1 MPQTPPS
8 RRRMPR
14 IPNYAMYGDN
24 APAGGSNMFNFEWIP
39 ERSSLYGWEIDP
51 HEHQSLFQIL
61 YMTQGRGHALL
72 DDVRRPLRAPALVVV
87 PAGRVHG
94 FEFNPQVNGV
104 VVTAAQKP
112 LEAMVKIVMPELLH
126 TLRKP
131 LAIDLQE
138 QGRYTAALMP
148 LYLSIEREWRLA
160 AVGQVA
166 AGLSLITALLVQ
178 VARLSETLEPA
189 AWPAL
194 SRQALQLE
202 RFRSLIDEHMRHRW
216 TVAQYAGQLG
226 ISAGQLSRLTRASLG
241 KSGIDLINERVLVEA
256 QRELIYTNGSI
267 KQIADGLG
275 FEDESYFG
283 RFFRKH
289 MGVSPQAYR
298 VRELERLSRDLSG
311 HATMPPAPQESMA
324 ARS

>member
-1 MPQTPPS
+1 MPPHRPTPSGS
-8 RRRMPR
+8 RARR

-39 ERSSLYGWEIDP
+39 ERSPLYGWEIDP
-51 HEHQSLFQIL
+51 HEHQSLVQIL
-61 YMTQGRGHALL
+61 LMTEGQGHALL
-72 DDVRRPLRAPALVVV
+72 DDMRWPLRAPALVLV

-112 LEAMVKIVMPELLH
+112 LEAMARIVMPELLH

-131 LAIDLQE
+131 LAINLPS
-138 QGRYTAALMP
+138 QGRYTAGLMP

-160 AVGQVA
+160 ASGQVA

-178 VARLSETLEPA
+178 VARLNETLEPA
-189 AWPAL
+189 VWPAL
-194 SRQALQLE
+194 SRKSLQLE
-202 RFRSLIDEHMRHRW
+202 KFRNLIDEHMRRRW
-216 TVAQYAGQLG
+216 SVAQYAAQLG
-226 ISAGQLSRLTRASLG
+226 ISAGQLSRLTRESLG
-241 KSGIDLINERVLVEA
+241 KSSIALINERVLVEA
-256 QRELIYTNGSI
+256 QRELIYTNASI

-289 MGVSPQAYR
+289 MGVSPQTYR
-298 VRELERLSRDLSG
+298 VQELERLSQG
-311 HATMPPAPQESMA
+311 
-324 ARS
+324 

>member
-1 MPQTPPS
+1 MQRHPPS
-8 RRRMPR
+8 SNRTRR

-39 ERSSLYGWEIDP
+39 ERSPLYDWEIDP
-51 HEHQSLFQIL
+51 HEHQSLIQIL
-61 YMTQGRGHALL
+61 LMTEGQGNALL
-72 DDVRRPLRAPALVVV
+72 DDARWHLRAPALVVV

-112 LEAMVKIVMPELLH
+112 LEAMARIVMPELLS

-131 LAIDLQE
+131 LAINLPE
-138 QGRYTAALMP
+138 QGRYTAGLMP

-160 AVGQVA
+160 ATGQVA
-166 AGLSLITALLVQ
+166 AGLSLITTLLVQ
-178 VARLSETLEPA
+178 VARLNETLEPA
-189 AWPAL
+189 IWPAL
-194 SRQALQLE
+194 SRKTLQLE
-202 RFRSLIDEHMRHRW
+202 KLRNLIDEHIRHRW
-216 TVAQYAGQLG
+216 SVAQYAEQLG
-226 ISAGQLSRLTRASLG
+226 ISPGQLSRLTRESLG
-241 KSGIDLINERVLVEA
+241 KSSIDLINERVLIEA
-256 QRELIYTNGSI
+256 QRELIYTNASI

-289 MGVSPQAYR
+289 LGVSPQAYR
-298 VRELERLSRDLSG
+298 VQELERLSQD
-311 HATMPPAPQESMA
+311 
-324 ARS
+324 

>member
-1 MPQTPPS
+1 
-8 RRRMPR
+8 
-14 IPNYAMYGDN
+14 MYGDN

-39 ERSSLYGWEIDP
+39 ERSPLYGWEIDP
-51 HEHQSLFQIL
+51 HEHQSLIQIL
-61 YMTQGRGHALL
+61 LITEGQGSALL
-72 DDVRRPLRAPALVVV
+72 DDVRWPLRAPALVVV
-87 PAGRVHG
+87 PEGRVHG

-112 LEAMVKIVMPELLH
+112 LEAMARIVMPDLLS

-131 LAIDLQE
+131 LAINLPE
-138 QGRYTAALMP
+138 HGRYTAGLMP

-160 AVGQVA
+160 ATGQVA

-178 VARLSETLEPA
+178 VARLNETLGSA

-194 SRQALQLE
+194 SRKSLQLE
-202 RFRSLIDEHMRHRW
+202 KFRNLIDEHIRHRW
-216 TVAQYAGQLG
+216 SVAQYAEQLG
-226 ISAGQLSRLTRASLG
+226 VSAGQLSRLTRESLG
-241 KSGIDLINERVLVEA
+241 KSSIDLINERVLIEA
-256 QRELIYTNGSI
+256 QRELIYTNASI

-289 MGVSPQAYR
+289 LGVSPQAYR
-298 VRELERLSRDLSG
+298 MQELERLSQD
-311 HATMPPAPQESMA
+311 
-324 ARS
+324 

>member
-1 MPQTPPS
+1 MPQSPS
-8 RRRMPR
+8 QLPGNRLRR

-61 YMTQGRGHALL
+61 YMTQGQGHALL
-72 DDVRRPLRAPALVVV
+72 DDERRPLHAPALVVV
-87 PAGRVHG
+87 PARRVHG

-131 LAIDLQE
+131 LAINLPE
-138 QGRYTAALMP
+138 QGRYTAGLMP

-160 AVGQVA
+160 ALGQVA

-189 AWPAL
+189 VWPAL
-194 SRQALQLE
+194 SRRSLQLE
-202 RFRSLIDEHMRHRW
+202 KFRSLIDEHMRRRW
-216 TVAQYAGQLG
+216 SVAQYAEQLG
-226 ISAGQLSRLTRASLG
+226 ISAGQLSRLTRESLG
-241 KSGIDLINERVLVEA
+241 KSSIDMINERVLFEA
-256 QRELIYTNGSI
+256 QRELVYTNGSI
-267 KQIADGLG
+267 KQIADSLG
-275 FEDESYFG
+275 FDDESYFG

-289 MGVSPQAYR
+289 MGVSPHAYR
-298 VRELERLSRDLSG
+298 LQELERLSRYR
-311 HATMPPAPQESMA
+311 
-324 ARS
+324 AR

>member
-1 MPQTPPS
+1 MPAHRSPS
-8 RRRMPR
+8 SGSRARR

-39 ERSSLYGWEIDP
+39 ERSPLYGWEIDP
-51 HEHQSLFQIL
+51 HEHQSLVQIL
-61 YMTQGRGHALL
+61 LMTEGQGHALL
-72 DDVRRPLRAPALVVV
+72 DDARWPLRAPALVLV

-112 LEAMVKIVMPELLH
+112 LEAMARIVMPELLH

-131 LAIDLQE
+131 LAINLPS
-138 QGRYTAALMP
+138 QGRYTAGLMP

-160 AVGQVA
+160 ASGQVA

-178 VARLSETLEPA
+178 VARLNETLEPA
-189 AWPAL
+189 VWPAL
-194 SRQALQLE
+194 SRKTLQLE
-202 RFRSLIDEHMRHRW
+202 KFRNLIDEHMRRRW
-216 TVAQYAGQLG
+216 SVAQYAAQLG
-226 ISAGQLSRLTRASLG
+226 ISAGQLSRLTRESLG
-241 KSGIDLINERVLVEA
+241 KSSIALINERVLVEA
-256 QRELIYTNGSI
+256 QRELIYTNASI

-289 MGVSPQAYR
+289 LGVSPQAYR
-298 VRELERLSRDLSG
+298 VRELERLSQG
-311 HATMPPAPQESMA
+311 
-324 ARS
+324 

>member
-1 MPQTPPS
+1 MPAHRSLSSGS
-8 RRRMPR
+8 RARR

-39 ERSSLYGWEIDP
+39 ERSPLYGWEIDP
-51 HEHQSLFQIL
+51 HEHQSLVQIL
-61 YMTQGRGHALL
+61 LMTEGQGHALL
-72 DDVRRPLRAPALVVV
+72 DDARWPLRAPALVLV

-112 LEAMVKIVMPELLH
+112 LEAMARIVMPELLH

-131 LAIDLQE
+131 LAINLPS
-138 QGRYTAALMP
+138 QGRYTAGLMP

-160 AVGQVA
+160 ASGQVA

-178 VARLSETLEPA
+178 VARLNETLEPA
-189 AWPAL
+189 VWPAL
-194 SRQALQLE
+194 SRKTLQLE
-202 RFRSLIDEHMRHRW
+202 KFRNLIDEHMRRRW
-216 TVAQYAGQLG
+216 SVAQYAAQLG
-226 ISAGQLSRLTRASLG
+226 ISAGQLSRLTRESLG
-241 KSGIDLINERVLVEA
+241 KSSIALINERVLVEA
-256 QRELIYTNGSI
+256 QRELIYTNASI

-289 MGVSPQAYR
+289 LGVSPQAYR
-298 VRELERLSRDLSG
+298 VRELERLSQG
-311 HATMPPAPQESMA
+311 
-324 ARS
+324 

>member
-1 MPQTPPS
+1 MPAHRSPS
-8 RRRMPR
+8 SGSRARR

-39 ERSSLYGWEIDP
+39 ERSPLYDWEIDP
-51 HEHQSLFQIL
+51 HEHQSLIQIL
-61 YMTQGRGHALL
+61 LMTEGQGNALL
-72 DDVRRPLRAPALVVV
+72 DDVRWPLRAPALVVV
-87 PAGRVHG
+87 PEGRIHG

-112 LEAMVKIVMPELLH
+112 LEAMARIVMPDLLS

-131 LAIDLQE
+131 LAINLPE
-138 QGRYTAALMP
+138 HGRYTAGLMP

-160 AVGQVA
+160 ATGQVA

-178 VARLSETLEPA
+178 VARLNETLGSA

-194 SRQALQLE
+194 SRKSLQLE
-202 RFRSLIDEHMRHRW
+202 KFRNLIDEHIRHRW
-216 TVAQYAGQLG
+216 SVAQYAEQLG
-226 ISAGQLSRLTRASLG
+226 VSAGQLSRLTRESLG
-241 KSGIDLINERVLVEA
+241 KSSIDLINERVLIEA
-256 QRELIYTNGSI
+256 QRELIYTNASI

-289 MGVSPQAYR
+289 LGVSPQAYR
-298 VRELERLSRDLSG
+298 MQELERLSQD
-311 HATMPPAPQESMA
+311 
-324 ARS
+324 

>member
-1 MPQTPPS
+1 MTRHSTPSS
-8 RRRMPR
+8 RTRR

-39 ERSSLYGWEIDP
+39 ERSPLYGWEIDP
-51 HEHQSLFQIL
+51 HEHQSLIQIL
-61 YMTQGRGHALL
+61 LITEGQGSALL
-72 DDVRRPLRAPALVVV
+72 DDVRWPLRAPALVVV
-87 PAGRVHG
+87 PEGRVHG

-112 LEAMVKIVMPELLH
+112 LEAMARIVMPDLLS

-131 LAIDLQE
+131 LAINLPE
-138 QGRYTAALMP
+138 HGRYTAGLMP

-160 AVGQVA
+160 ATGQVA

-178 VARLSETLEPA
+178 VARLNETLGSA

-194 SRQALQLE
+194 SRKSLQLE
-202 RFRSLIDEHMRHRW
+202 KFRNLIDEHIRHRW
-216 TVAQYAGQLG
+216 SVAQYAEQLG
-226 ISAGQLSRLTRASLG
+226 VSAGQLSRLTRESLG
-241 KSGIDLINERVLVEA
+241 KSSIDLINERVLIEA
-256 QRELIYTNGSI
+256 QRELIYTNASI

-289 MGVSPQAYR
+289 LGVSPQAYR
-298 VRELERLSRDLSG
+298 MQELERLSQD
-311 HATMPPAPQESMA
+311 
-324 ARS
+324 